1 MSAERPWMAPIYG
14 PERIAELDDER
25 RRYWLEDVERC
36 EADVRE
42 AVGEYAWA
50 AEVSARGGAPE
61 RAHELAAYHL
71 MALDHAVCRLAAC
84 RSRRLEPGP
93 LYRRTEAGLKHYA
106 KATRAT

>member
-1 MSAERPWMAPIYG
+1 MSAERPWVDPIYG
-14 PERIAELDDER
+14 LMREAELDDHHR
-25 RRYWLEDVERC
+25 RFWLEDVERC
-36 EADVRE
+36 AADVRE
-42 AVGEYAWA
+42 AVNDYGWA
-50 AEVSARGGAPE
+50 AEQSARGGATA

-93 LYRRTEAGLKHYA
+93 LYRRTEVGLKHYA